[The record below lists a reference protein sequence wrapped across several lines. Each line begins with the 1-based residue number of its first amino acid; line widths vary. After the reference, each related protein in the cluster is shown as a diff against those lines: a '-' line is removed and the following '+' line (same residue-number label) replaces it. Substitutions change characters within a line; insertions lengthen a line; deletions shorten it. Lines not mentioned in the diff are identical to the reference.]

1 MDLLQ
6 ELLPLLIRWTPEV
19 VPLYNTTKLTLRQRA
34 ITTASVLLIYLL
46 MCQIPLYGA
55 FGRANDPFFQQR
67 LILGSVKG
75 TIMELG
81 ISPLLTSGLVAQLL
95 SSTNLLPARLLTAGS
110 SGNKNEE
117 TRRQQE
123 RRLQKTMG
131 ILVCFG
137 QAVAYVWSGQYG
149 SIKTLGGPG
158 NALIIVVQVGGWVTS
173 S

>member
-6 ELLPLLIRWTPEV
+6 ELLPLFMRWTPEV
-19 VPLYNTTKLTLRQRA
+19 VPPNNAKLTLRQRA
-34 ITTASVLLIYLL
+34 ITTASILLIYLL

-55 FGRANDPFFQQR
+55 FGRSNDPFFQQR

-95 SSTNLLPARLLTAGS
+95 SSTNLLPSRLYTAGS
-110 SGNKNEE
+110 SSGSKNEE
-117 TRRQQE
+117 SRRQQE

-137 QAVAYVWSGQYG
+137 QAVAYVWSGQY
-149 SIKTLGGPG
+149 IARIL
-158 NALIIVVQVGGWVTS
+158 
-173 S
+173 

>member
-6 ELLPLLIRWTPEV
+6 ELLPLLLRWTPEV
-19 VPLYNTTKLTLRQRA
+19 VPLNNTTKLTLRQRA

-110 SGNKNEE
+110 SSGSKNEE

-131 ILVCFG
+131 MLVCFG

-158 NALIIVVQVGGWVTS
+158 NALIIVVQVGG
-173 S
+173 

>member
-6 ELLPLLIRWTPEV
+6 ELLPLFIRWTPEV
-19 VPLYNTTKLTLRQRA
+19 VPLNNANKLTLRQRA
-34 ITTASVLLIYLL
+34 ITTASILLIYLL

-95 SSTNLLPARLLTAGS
+95 GGINLLPARLLGS
-110 SGNKNEE
+110 KNEE
-117 TRRQQE
+117 SRRQQE

-131 ILVCFG
+131 VLVCFG
-137 QAVAYVWSGQYG
+137 QAVLYVWSGQYG

-158 NALIIVVQVGGWVTS
+158 NALIIVVQVQL
-173 S
+173 